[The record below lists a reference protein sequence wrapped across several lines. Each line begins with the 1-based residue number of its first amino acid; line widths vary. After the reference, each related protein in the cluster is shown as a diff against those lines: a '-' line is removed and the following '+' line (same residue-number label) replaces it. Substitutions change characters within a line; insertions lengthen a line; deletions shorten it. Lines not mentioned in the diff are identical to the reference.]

1 MPPSSAHGKSLRG
14 KQGLLSSGR
23 KFARSCFGVWAR
35 RCTIIAAMAALVLL
49 PIEVSEAGW
58 LSDVFKGPSKPGKSP
73 KRVAS
78 PKPATLARHA
88 AAPKRHT
95 VKLAAL
101 GPVALS
107 PSALKPVATMCDPSK
122 FRIVLDV
129 GHTAQSEGATSARNV
144 AEFSFNL
151 RLAQRIE
158 AKLKAEGFAGTRLL
172 VTEGKA
178 RPSLVKRVAAAN
190 NLQAD
195 LFLSIH
201 HDSVPDKLLE
211 NWEFE
216 GRKSHFSD
224 RFSGYSVFVSRNNPD
239 FKTSLAFAEL
249 LGREMKA
256 EDLQYAKQYTQAI
269 MGRYQHP
276 LLNKETGVYSYDEL
290 IVLRKTRMPAVL
302 LEGGSI
308 INRDEELK
316 MDSPE
321 RRDIISSGVTAAVK
335 EFCDPRWAILGPL

>member
-1 MPPSSAHGKSLRG
+1 
-14 KQGLLSSGR
+14 LLSSGR
-23 KFARSCFGVWAR
+23 KFAGSCFGVWPR
-35 RCTIIAAMAALVLL
+35 RRTIIAAMAALLLL
-49 PIEVSEAGW
+49 PIEASDAGW
-58 LSDVFKGPSKPGKSP
+58 LSDVFKGSSKQGKSP
-73 KRVAS
+73 KQVPS
-78 PKPATLARHA
+78 PKPAILARPAASPRRHA
-88 AAPKRHT
+88 GKPAAER
-95 VKLAAL
+95 
-101 GPVALS
+101 
-107 PSALKPVATMCDPSK
+107 PSALNPSASKPVATMCDPKK

-158 AKLKAEGFAGTRLL
+158 EKLKAEGFAETRLL

-178 RPSLVKRVAAAN
+178 RPSLVKRVDAAN
-190 NLQAD
+190 NLQAN

-201 HDSVPDKLLE
+201 HDSVPNKFLE

-216 GRKSHFSD
+216 GKKSHFSD
-224 RFSGYSVFVSRNNPD
+224 RFSGYSVFVSHGNPD

-249 LGREMKA
+249 VAKEMKA
-256 EDLQYAKQYTQAI
+256 EDLQYAKQYTQPI

-316 MDSPE
+316 MDSAE
-321 RRDIISSGVTAAVK
+321 RRNIISSAVTTAVK
-335 EFCDPRWAILGPL
+335 EFCDPRWGILGPL